1 MKPLHGP
8 NSGGNG
14 LSAAENGAARTS
26 DRTAAHIGFAVD
38 VVGSGPRV
46 VLVHGSVMNARA
58 TWRQQLPLAD
68 SFTLVLPNRSGYP
81 PNPPLEYI
89 DFYEQAAEIAGL
101 LDDGSHLVG
110 FSYGGVVALLAAAER
125 AESLRSLTL
134 VEPPALGL
142 ARGRAEADSLV
153 LDLAK
158 LVWTGP
164 EEPRAFLLEFMNLF
178 GAKMPLPATLSP
190 KLEQG
195 VRALMVER
203 PPWDARFRLD
213 ELARAP
219 FPKLVVSGA
228 HSRALDA
235 ACDVLEERL
244 DAERAVIPAGSH
256 NIPQTGGPFNE
267 ILRPFL
273 LRAEDRAAQPI
284 AASEMKPLVK
294 CEGARG

>member
-26 DRTAAHIGFAVD
+26 TAAHIGFAVD

-46 VLVHGSVMNARA
+46 VLVHWSVMNARA

-164 EEPRAFLLEFMNLF
+164 EEPCVPLGVHEPVRCEDATPGDALAQAGTGRPGADGRASAVGRSVPPGRT
-178 GAKMPLPATLSP
+178 GACAVSEAGRL
-190 KLEQG
+190 G
-195 VRALMVER
+195 R
-203 PPWDARFRLD
+203 PQPCARCGL
-213 ELARAP
+213 
-219 FPKLVVSGA
+219 
-228 HSRALDA
+228 
-235 ACDVLEERL
+235 
-244 DAERAVIPAGSH
+244 
-256 NIPQTGGPFNE
+256 
-267 ILRPFL
+267 
-273 LRAEDRAAQPI
+273 
-284 AASEMKPLVK
+284 
-294 CEGARG
+294 